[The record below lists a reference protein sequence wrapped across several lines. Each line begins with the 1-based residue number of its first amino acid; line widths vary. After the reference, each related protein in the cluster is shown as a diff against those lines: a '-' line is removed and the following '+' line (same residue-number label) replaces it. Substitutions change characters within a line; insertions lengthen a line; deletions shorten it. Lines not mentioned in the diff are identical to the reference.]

1 MVLQCREM
9 RGEEEEKTHNVSGQ
23 LDHEDGDAAQWQ
35 RNTDSDVDEVGCELR
50 NVLGQCV
57 RNGLLQVVKDQTA
70 WVSDMVKINPSIS
83 VLLSIMKA

>member
-1 MVLQCREM
+1 MDNRHHSRMVLQCREM

-57 RNGLLQVVKDQTA
+57 RNGFLQVVKDQTA
-70 WVSDMVKINPSIS
+70 
-83 VLLSIMKA
+83 